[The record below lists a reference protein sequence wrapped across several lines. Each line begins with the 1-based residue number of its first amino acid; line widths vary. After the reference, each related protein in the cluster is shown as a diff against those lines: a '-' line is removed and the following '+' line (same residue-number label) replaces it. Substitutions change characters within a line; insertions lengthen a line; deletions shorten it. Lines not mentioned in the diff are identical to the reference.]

1 MRTHSKGAFKLDV
14 PASPDPGIS
23 MEDID
28 EDLDDDLEEEADS
41 TAHPTSNC
49 AASSTTVGDHGESQ
63 SEMGG
68 AESGIGEDDGDEEPD
83 IEATVEVPVLPT
95 IHMDEVIS
103 PRTAAK
109 RRAQSVEAAER
120 LRARGRRRIDD
131 NGS

>member
-1 MRTHSKGAFKLDV
+1 
-14 PASPDPGIS
+14 
-23 MEDID
+23 MED
-28 EDLDDDLEEEADS
+28 EDLDEEEEVDS

-68 AESGIGEDDGDEEPD
+68 AESGVGEDDGDEEPD
-83 IEATVEVPVLPT
+83 IETTVEVPPMVPMEE
-95 IHMDEVIS
+95 IIS